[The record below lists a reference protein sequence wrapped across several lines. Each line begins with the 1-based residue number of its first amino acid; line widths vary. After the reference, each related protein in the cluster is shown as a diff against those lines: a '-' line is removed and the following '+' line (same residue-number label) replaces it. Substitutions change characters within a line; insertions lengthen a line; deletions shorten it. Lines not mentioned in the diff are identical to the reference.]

1 MKKIKISLLT
11 LIFICIT
18 ISFSSAQN
26 SVKILIET
34 SMGNMTAEL
43 YDQTP
48 FHQENFLKLIKE
60 HYYDGLLF
68 HRVIKDF
75 MIQTG
80 DPNSKNAKPGQ
91 LLGRGG
97 PGYTIPAEFRPEL
110 YHRKGAIA
118 AARQGDRINP
128 KKESSGSQF
137 YIVEGRKF
145 TDQELDAMEQR
156 NMHIRFT
163 DEQRKIYK
171 TVGGTPHLD
180 YSYTVFGQ
188 VTKGLNILDSIAN
201 VPTDKNNRPLKDVK
215 IITIKILK

>member
-1 MKKIKISLLT
+1 MKNIKSYT
-11 LIFICIT
+11 LIIFLVVCSTFIVT
-18 ISFSSAQN
+18 AQKN
-26 SVKILIET
+26 TKILIET
-34 SMGNMTAEL
+34 SLGNLTAEL

-48 FHQENFLKLIKE
+48 FHQENFLKLIGE

-80 DPNSKNAKPGQ
+80 DPDSKDAKPGQ

-97 PGYTIPAEFRPEL
+97 PDYTIPAEFVPEL

-137 YIVEGRKF
+137 YIVEGRKY

-163 DEQRKIYK
+163 DEQREVYK
-171 TVGGTPHLD
+171 TLGGTPHLD

-188 VTKGLNILDSIAN
+188 VTDGLNVLDSIAN

-215 IITIKILK
+215 IITIKVLK

>member
-1 MKKIKISLLT
+1 MKSIKSLSLL
-11 LIFICIT
+11 LILA
-18 ISFSSAQN
+18 FSTSVFCTAQKN
-26 SVKILIET
+26 TKILIET
-34 SMGNMTAEL
+34 SMGNLTAEL
-43 YDQTP
+43 YDDTP
-48 FHQENFLKLIKE
+48 FHQENFLKLIGE

-80 DPNSKNAKPGQ
+80 DPDSRNAKPRQ

-97 PGYTIPAEFRPEL
+97 PDYTIPAEFRPEL

-145 TDQELDAMEQR
+145 TDQELDAMEQK

-163 DEQRKIYK
+163 DEQRKVYE

-188 VTKGLNILDSIAN
+188 VTDGLNVLDSIAN

-215 IITIKILK
+215 IITIKVLK